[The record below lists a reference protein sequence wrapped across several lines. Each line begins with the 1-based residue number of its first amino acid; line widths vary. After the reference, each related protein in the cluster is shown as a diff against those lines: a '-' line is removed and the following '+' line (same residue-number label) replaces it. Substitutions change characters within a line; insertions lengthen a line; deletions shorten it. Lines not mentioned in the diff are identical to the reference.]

1 MLLIACQ
8 PAGRVARTMSPRTH
22 RPVSDA
28 PHGRLVR
35 CAIGLVILAV
45 ASSTG
50 LAAGVAPQKTASALV
65 QAAESETDPEV
76 RAQLAATAR
85 RLPARQG
92 LPVAAAL
99 LARDGDSTDPYI
111 PLLCW
116 WALEHHLAANREDV
130 LALFAD
136 PAFWDRLMVFEHI
149 LPRLMRRFAAEGRRQ
164 DLLVCARL
172 LQQAPGPKHRARL
185 LSGFEEAFRGRV
197 LTGLPD
203 ELVTALAKAGG
214 GSLILRLRQGEA
226 GAIAEA
232 LAVVVNPKARPDDR
246 LLYARA
252 LGELRVSNSV
262 PALLNL
268 ATNDASPAIRRAAL
282 ASLGAFEDGAVATSI
297 AEALP
302 QFSDEVRPAAFGL
315 LTSRTASCLIL
326 LQSLKSGNV
335 SLSNVPAEIVERL
348 RTHPA
353 PSVRDLATTLFGDSN
368 AGPPTELARR
378 IGAVESA
385 LQSGPG
391 NPYAGEPLFMQR
403 CAACHKLFFKGGH
416 VGPDLTPYQRDTL
429 GTLLL
434 SILNP
439 NAEIREGYAAVE
451 VETKDGRSLTGF
463 VADRDANALVLR
475 TLDGEST
482 TLRPSEID
490 SLQPTGRSLMPEGL
504 LDGLSDQQLRDLFA
518 YLRSSQPMT
527 K

>member
-1 MLLIACQ
+1 LALL
-8 PAGRVARTMSPRTH
+8 
-22 RPVSDA
+22 
-28 PHGRLVR
+28 
-35 CAIGLVILAV
+35 
-45 ASSTG
+45 
-50 LAAGVAPQKTASALV
+50 
-65 QAAESETDPEV
+65 QAATNETNPEV

-92 LPVAAAL
+92 LPIAAAL
-99 LARDGDSTDPYI
+99 LARDGDLGDPYI

-116 WALEHHLAANREDV
+116 WALEHHLAANRDDV

-136 PAFWDRLMVFEHI
+136 PAFWDRPMVFEHI

-164 DLLVCARL
+164 DLLVCASL
-172 LQQAPGPKHRARL
+172 LRQAPAPKHAARL

-197 LTGLPD
+197 LAGLPD
-203 ELVTALAKAGG
+203 ELVSALAKAGG
-214 GSLILRLRQGEA
+214 GSLMLRLRQGEA
-226 GAIAEA
+226 AAIAEA
-232 LAVVVNPKARPDDR
+232 LAVIGDPKARIDDR
-246 LLYARA
+246 LLYTRA
-252 LGELRVSNSV
+252 LGELRVGK
-262 PALLNL
+262 ALPSLLSL
-268 ATNDASPAIRRAAL
+268 ATNGTSPALQRAAL
-282 ASLGAFEDGAVATSI
+282 AALGAFDDGDVAARI
-297 AEALP
+297 AGALP
-302 QFSDEVRPAAFGL
+302 QFSEEVRPAAFGL
-315 LTSRTASCLIL
+315 LTSRAPSCLL
-326 LQSLKSGNV
+326 LLRALQSGKV
-335 SLSNVPAEIVERL
+335 SLSAVPAEIAERL

-353 PSVRDLATTLFGDSN
+353 PPVRSLATTLFGN
-368 AGPPTELARR
+368 PGAGPSTELARR

-385 LQSGPG
+385 LRAGPG

-416 VGPDLTPYQRDTL
+416 VGPDLTAYQRDNL
-429 GTLLL
+429 STLLL

-475 TLDGEST
+475 TLDGENT
-482 TLRPSEID
+482 TLRPSEIE